1 MAYWRAKRPP
11 QEPTFISLADVAKSQ
26 NMSRHYLDSRWKVLK
41 GLIPASSP
49 AWSIPGSSQALSTST
64 SSQGVEMQMDTVGFW
79 LATIDQVE
87 DAEFL
92 QRGGIGLIVCL
103 LGEHSQRPK
112 YPPGTVWKSF
122 SVMFESRRD
131 WDLQHVL
138 PSIVS
143 ALSQEKN
150 VAVHCLNSF
159 HRGPVGLAAICRKLM
174 NVDVVQFLRFL
185 STRRNIWAPYGGGEP
200 ITGTIHGAVRW
211 AAQLSLW
218 EPPAVAQP
226 TRPVPIVAASRPAA
240 SAASSSSSAA
250 LVASPVPS
258 LAEAERQLR
267 RDKGSFLYRAM
278 RPDGSDLQAEGSPMQ
293 MTGLPLVSAIFE
305 SVATGSSFRSPFLH
319 FSKDFVQA
327 RHWFMRGQRSRGEV
341 DGYICR
347 VSIADLVQFGRSQ
360 LPASSQDVVAKPG
373 TIIDVSNPKAVQ
385 KILGLWQKSDFVMDR
400 IHQLGIA
407 HGQQEVLVAFR
418 GRLPVSLFEV
428 VSSDTGLGQGLLPE
442 VGQVPCIDWIC
453 KVMHG
458 CAVIAILDLCWFW
471 N

>member
-1 MAYWRAKRPP
+1 
-11 QEPTFISLADVAKSQ
+11 
-26 NMSRHYLDSRWKVLK
+26 
-41 GLIPASSP
+41 
-49 AWSIPGSSQALSTST
+49 
-64 SSQGVEMQMDTVGFW
+64 MQMDTVGFW

-92 QRGGIGLIVCL
+92 QTGGIGLIVCL

-159 HRGPVGLAAICRKLM
+159 HRGPVGLAAICRKLL

-185 STRRNIWAPYGGGEP
+185 STRRSIWAPYGGGEP
-200 ITGTIHGAVRW
+200 ITGSIDRAVRW

-218 EPPAVAQP
+218 EPPPVAQP

-278 RPDGSDLQAEGSPMQ
+278 RPDGSDLQAEGSPTQ

-327 RHWFMRGQRSRGEV
+327 RHWFMRGRSLRGEAH
-341 DGYICR
+341 GYICR
-347 VSIADLVQFGRSQ
+347 VSIAELVEFGRSQ
-360 LPASSQDVVAKPG
+360 PPASSQDVVATPG
-373 TIIDVSNPKAVQ
+373 SIIDVSESKLFRTF
-385 KILGLWQKSDFVMDR
+385 LGRWQNHDVVTER
-400 IHQLGIA
+400 VHELGIA
-407 HGQQEVLVAFR
+407 HAQREVLVAFR
-418 GRLPVSLFEV
+418 GRLPVSLFQV
-428 VSSDTGLGQGLLPE
+428 VDPDTGHGQGRLAE
-442 VGQVPCIDWIC
+442 VGQIPC
-453 KVMHG
+453 MHWMFEFMRLCG
-458 CAVIAILDLCWFW
+458 DCYMRFWLLLQLTAAVLRQFRCHMDGAQMSVFIFIAGGLSVLL
-471 N
+471 